1 MRCSWGFVSILLF
14 FALVVIRVKDV
25 IVPELPLDPGSGE
38 VGHEPGV
45 DADGLDVGAESKHCH
60 EIV

>member
-1 MRCSWGFVSILLF
+1 MRCPWRFVSILLF

-25 IVPELPLDPGSGE
+25 IVPKLSLDPGSGD

-45 DADGLDVGAESKHCH
+45 DADGLDVGE
-60 EIV
+60 ET